1 MGESKSVVLLTGAS
15 GSMGFET
22 FKHLWELRNRYDL
35 VLLLRPSSKNK
46 KLFEPYA
53 REVGLQPILGS
64 GVAQGNG
71 LKIVWGDA
79 LEKQDVIEAC
89 KGIDCCLHTMALISP
104 EADRKPELAEKI
116 NFEATRNIVAAI
128 EAQDPEHIRMIHIGS
143 VAQYGDRLPPVHIG
157 RTGDPIVPS
166 LYDYY
171 ALTKIK
177 AELAVMQS
185 CIRHRVS
192 LRQTFI
198 MIPEL
203 FSLMDPI
210 MFHQP
215 INSHMENIT
224 ARDSGR
230 LMVNCLEIPGDS
242 DFWGR
247 YYNISGGPECRTTF
261 FELLQ
266 RVYGMLGLQP
276 ERVME
281 RHWFALKNFH
291 MLYYEDAEELNG
303 FLHHWEGGQTQEDYY
318 GVVWKKM
325 PWTLK
330 ATAWCCKNIPPFRWM
345 VERVTHRQL
354 SRLALQADGSM
365 RWVEENDSGK
375 IRAFYGSME
384 ALRAIPPWGEL
395 MPSLDTQQPATRLSH
410 GYDESTDMLDQ
421 QALENAANFR
431 GGVLKTASWDGDL
444 QTRLSWACCQG
455 HDFEMTPHAV
465 LKGGHWCLDCIG
477 PPWNY
482 QAFAEENSFAAQVL
496 KTD

>member
-1 MGESKSVVLLTGAS
+1 MGKSRSVVLLTGAS

-22 FKHLWELRNRYDL
+22 FKRLWELRNRYDL

-53 REVGLQPILGS
+53 REAGLQPIHGS

-89 KGIDCCLHTMALISP
+89 KGIDYCLHTMALISP

-116 NFEATRNIVAAI
+116 NFEATRNIVSAI

-143 VAQYGDRLPPVHIG
+143 VAQYGDRLPPVHVG
-157 RTGDPIVPS
+157 RTGDPILPS
-166 LYDYY
+166 LYDHY

-185 CIRHRVS
+185 HIRHRVS

-230 LMVNCLEIPGDS
+230 LLVNCLDIPSDS

-247 YYNISGGPECRTTF
+247 YHNISGGPECRTTF

-266 RVYGMLGLQP
+266 RVYGMLGLHP

-303 FLHHWEGGQTQEDYY
+303 FLHHWEGGQSQEDYY
-318 GVVWKKM
+318 EVVWKEM

-330 ATAWCCKNIPPFRWM
+330 AMAWCCKNIPPFRWM
-345 VERVTHRQL
+345 VERITHHQL
-354 SRLALQADGSM
+354 SRLALQADGTM
-365 RWVEENDSGK
+365 RWVKENNPGK
-375 IRAFYGSME
+375 IPAFYGSME
-384 ALRAIPPWGEL
+384 AFQAIPPWGEQ
-395 MPSLDTQQPATRLSH
+395 MPSLDPQQPGTRLSH

-421 QALENAANFR
+421 QALENAATFR
-431 GGVLKTASWDGDL
+431 GGVLKTASWDGDM
-444 QTRLSWACCQG
+444 QTPLSWACCQG
-455 HDFEMTPHAV
+455 HNFEMTPHAV

-482 QAFAEENSFAAQVL
+482 QAFVEENRFAAQVL